1 MESPLREK
9 WGRREGMK
17 DFDRSGWDAG
27 LIPRDDLV
35 DRRMPILES
44 NSMAMQLGGV
54 VCLQRHFRTLIRGR
68 DQAFSIDRRGSV
80 GGPDPEAD
88 GVPIPCR
95 PARKSGRDP
104 PRAGNVARCLRS
116 GFVGSR
122 QGCVRAVGSIEVSER
137 RHLAAI
143 PGEGTKLGASR
154 HDFRR
159 WRSNWTVRG
168 ILCNPLAHRSMGSGY
183 DWMLPDLA
191 WSPGCR
197 DWQSCPGAWCSRFA
211 VGFAVRDSREGSLH
225 VPREAT
231 SVFDRFR
238 GSRMARGWGMMPVE
252 PIRPKAHRELV
263 PAWNRSL
270 AADLVPARPSIPAEW
285 SGVRADRSFEVRW
298 GGLDREQWR
307 AIPVCV
313 VGDREFDWIRSFPLK
328 SGNPIQ
334 QIHRR
339 AASRYRA
346 GANFALKPDVMNPLW
361 QGCRSIRCETH
372 GSWMVARM
380 FRRMYDPSERF
391 DVRSPGLRA
400 AMPLWTN
407 FRNARS
413 FPEGVV
419 AVGRLGVRA

>member
-9 WGRREGMK
+9 WGRREVMK

-27 LIPRDDLV
+27 LIPRDDLA

-44 NSMAMQLGGV
+44 NSMAMQLSGV
-54 VCLQRHFRTLIRGR
+54 VCLQRHFWTLIRGR
-68 DQAFSIDRRGSV
+68 DRALSIYRRESE

-95 PARKSGRDP
+95 PARESGRDP

-143 PGEGTKLGASR
+143 PGEGTKRGASR
-154 HDFRR
+154 HDFRC

-197 DWQSCPGAWCSRFA
+197 DSPSCPGTSRSRFA
-211 VGFAVRDSREGSLH
+211 VGFAVRDSCEGSLH
-225 VPREAT
+225 VSREAT
-231 SVFDRFR
+231 SAFDRFR
-238 GSRMARGWGMMPVE
+238 GSRMARRWGMMHVE
-252 PIRPKAHRELV
+252 PIRPKVYREH
-263 PAWNRSL
+263 A
-270 AADLVPARPSIPAEW
+270 PARPSIPAEW

-298 GGLDREQWR
+298 GALDREQWR

-328 SGNPIQ
+328 SGNPIP

-339 AASRYRA
+339 DASRNRA
-346 GANFALKPDVMNPLW
+346 GANFALNPDERNPLW
-361 QGCRSIRCETH
+361 QGCRSIRSGIH
-372 GSWMVARM
+372 GPWMVAPRFLGM
-380 FRRMYDPSERF
+380 HDSSECF

-400 AMPLWTN
+400 AMPLWTI

-413 FPEGVV
+413 FPEWVV
-419 AVGRLGVRA
+419 AVGRLGVRT